1 MTEIDTPKSLND
13 VKSEPKSVPSRSLY
27 CGLVWPEKGFPAY
40 CCTIGEKIPERGKS
54 FEPGSVGYQIYQECE
69 AKTFKDLTDFLKD
82 VPKYTKAIYA
92 MLEPRYHSYIRD
104 FNRWKRDTGSDL
116 SLKSTRSS
124 NFEASLLKIK
134 ALVQSNGLTFPP
146 KSLIRSQLAMFSKA
160 NLSDEVEYYAVRS
173 LSLVIGAFDV
183 KRNSE
188 TGEVVPKLRSWW

>member
-1 MTEIDTPKSLND
+1 VIGMEND
-13 VKSEPKSVPSRSLY
+13 VKMTPPTISVRHIY
-27 CGLVWPEKGFPAY
+27 GGLVWPEKGYPAY
-40 CCTIGEKIPERGKS
+40 CCTIGEKIPEKDKS
-54 FEPGSVGYQIYQECE
+54 FDPGSIGYQIYQECE
-69 AKTFKDLTDFLKD
+69 VKTLKELNEFLQN
-82 VPKYTKAIYA
+82 VPKYTKTIYA